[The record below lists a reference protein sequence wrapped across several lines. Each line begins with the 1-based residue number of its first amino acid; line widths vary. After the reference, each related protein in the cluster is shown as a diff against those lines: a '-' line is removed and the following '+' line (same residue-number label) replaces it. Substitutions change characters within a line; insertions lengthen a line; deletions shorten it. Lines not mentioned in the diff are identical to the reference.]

1 MNTIK
6 IYSPVDG
13 EYLGQTQAMTKEDID
28 KIIEDLK
35 KGYEEF
41 RKSDILYRSELL
53 YKCGEAIRENAST
66 LANIMSKEISKSYK
80 DSLTE
85 ILRSV
90 DMIKYTIEEAKR
102 IEPKTYTGDS
112 YGAFNKVCLSIRQ
125 PLGIILCIAPFN
137 YPINLS
143 LSKIIPAI
151 ITGNVVLFKPPTQGS
166 IVCTKLVEIL
176 NSILPNNIL
185 KLVTGYGREIG
196 DYINTH
202 KDVAFINFTGS
213 TSVGKKISN
222 QAGLKGLLME
232 LGGKD
237 AAIVLQDADLEKAST
252 EIVKGAFNYSG
263 QRCTAIK
270 RVLVQKNVKEKLL
283 KLIVEK
289 VEKLKVGNPLDN
301 VDITPLIDDKS
312 ADFVQKLID
321 DAIQKGAKVL
331 IGNKREKNLIY
342 PCVLD
347 NVKKDMDVYFEEPF
361 GPVLPIIEVEDI
373 KEAIE
378 VANSSNYGLQS
389 SVFTN
394 DMKKAFDIAKKLQVG
409 SVHINNKTQRGPDN
423 FPFLG
428 VKDSGIGVQGI
439 HHSLLAMTVLKN
451 IVFDI

>member
-1 MNTIK
+1 MSTIK

-13 EYLGQTQAMTKEDID
+13 EYLGQTQAMTKDDID
-28 KIIEDLK
+28 NIIEDLK
-35 KGYEEF
+35 KGYEKFSEL
-41 RKSDILYRSELL
+41 DILKRAELM
-53 YKCGEAIRENAST
+53 YKCSEKIKENAEE
-66 LANIMSKEISKSYK
+66 LAVLMSKEISKSYK
-80 DSLTE
+80 DSLVE
-85 ILRSV
+85 VLRSV

-102 IEPKTYTGDS
+102 IEPKSYTGDS
-112 YGAFNKVCLSIRQ
+112 YGVFNKVCLSIRQ

-143 LSKIIPAI
+143 LSKIIPAL

-176 NSILPNNIL
+176 NSILPANIL

-222 QAGLKGLLME
+222 QASLKGLLME

-237 AAIVLQDADLEKAST
+237 AAIVLKDANLEKTAG

-270 RVLVQKNVKEKLL
+270 RVLVQKEVKEELVN
-283 KLIVEK
+283 LIVDK
-289 VEKLKVGNPLDN
+289 VKTLKVGNPLDN
-301 VDITPLIDDKS
+301 ADITPLIDDKS
-312 ADFVQKLID
+312 ADFVQSLID

-342 PCVLD
+342 PCILD
-347 NVKKDMDVYFEEPF
+347 NVKKNMDIYFEEPF
-361 GPVLPIIEVEDI
+361 GPILPIIEIADI

-394 DMKKAFDIAKKLQVG
+394 DMQKAFYIAKKLQVG

-439 HHSLLAMTVLKN
+439 KHSLLSMTVLKN
-451 IVFDI
+451 IVFDM